1 MLRRTGAW
9 AYDRDVMARNKPAT
23 SVRSCSTCPPPP
35 AGIKVPRPTAPQAPQ
50 VPPVYRPSMGP
61 AAQPKIA
68 GGAPVATPIKILPAR
83 TPPQL
88 PPLDGPGAPRR
99 PLVTPPQIPL
109 GAVQQEAAA
118 GTRTGVS
125 DATRISQGAGRRS
138 SGEAPWRRTSA
149 EGARAAP
156 AVFTAAGAG
165 KRTTTADAADLG
177 NGPAE
182 GRQAVAAAGAAA
194 DF

>member
-23 SVRSCSTCPPPP
+23 SVRSCSTSAPPP

-109 GAVQQEAAA
+109 GAVQQKAAA
-118 GTRTGVS
+118 GTRTGVGTPPVYRK
-125 DATRISQGAGRRS
+125 AQAAAVQAKPPGGALQPKAPARPQPS
-138 SGEAPWRRTSA
+138 SLLP
-149 EGARAAP
+149 ARA
-156 AVFTAAGAG
+156 
-165 KRTTTADAADLG
+165 
-177 NGPAE
+177 NGPQQWTPQTSGTVQRKG
-182 GRQAVAAAGAAA
+182 GRL
-194 DF
+194 